1 MQSPLSLCLFVPD
14 TVARKLESIFQGDR
28 YHLSCFQERDAFRAF
43 LEDKPE
49 HIDCLLVMDETE
61 ALPVLNRLYEQG
73 YLLPIILLQSHPSA
87 LLSHP
92 TDKPT
97 IVYHNAEIHLPQSQW
112 SELPAVIDRAIAN
125 YLHLG
130 PSCALVNNI
139 DQEDRSK
146 IQDDSKQSFLLLQQR
161 RLADKLKER
170 LGYLGVYYKRNPSH
184 FYRNLSPQEKR
195 EYLDDL
201 GIQYRE
207 IILIYFNQ
215 ETNVNDM
222 LDQFV
227 NQAFFADIAIS
238 QILEIHMELMDEF
251 AKQLKLEHRS
261 EDILLDYRLVL
272 IDILAHLGEMYRRS
286 IPREDIP
293 FDVYY
298 QTD

>member
-1 MQSPLSLCLFVPD
+1 VQSPLSLCLFVPD
-14 TVARKLESIFQGDR
+14 SIARKLESIFQGDR
-28 YHLSCFQERDAFRAF
+28 YQLSCFHDRDAFRTF
-43 LEDKPE
+43 LENQPE
-49 HIDCLLVMDETE
+49 HIDCLLVIDESDS
-61 ALPVLNRLYEQG
+61 LPVLNRLYEQG
-73 YLLPIILLQSHPSA
+73 RLLPIILLTPHPSA
-87 LLSHP
+87 LENREN
-92 TDKPT
+92 DKPT
-97 IVYHNAEIHLPQSQW
+97 VVYHNAEIHLPESRW
-112 SELPAVIDRAIAN
+112 SELPAVVDQAIAH

-130 PSCALVNNI
+130 PSCALVSSANDN
-139 DQEDRSK
+139 DPGESK
-146 IQDDSKQSFLLLQQR
+146 DDSPQSFLLLQQR

-201 GIQYRE
+201 STQYRE
-207 IILIYFNQ
+207 IILVYFSQ

-227 NQAFFADIAIS
+227 NQAFFADLAIS

-251 AKQLKLEHRS
+251 AQHLKLEGRS
-261 EDILLDYRLVL
+261 EEVLLDYRLVL

>member
-1 MQSPLSLCLFVPD
+1 
-14 TVARKLESIFQGDR
+14 
-28 YHLSCFQERDAFRAF
+28 
-43 LEDKPE
+43 
-49 HIDCLLVMDETE
+49 MDETE

-125 YLHLG
+125 YINLG
-130 PSCALVNNI
+130 TSCALVNNV
-139 DQEDRSK
+139 D
-146 IQDDSKQSFLLLQQR
+146 QDDQNEIKDESKQSFLLLQQR

>member
-14 TVARKLESIFQGDR
+14 SVARKLESIFQGDR
-28 YHLSCFQERDAFRAF
+28 YQLAFFHDRDTFRAF
-43 LEDKPE
+43 LEDQPE
-49 HIDCLLVMDETE
+49 HIDCLLVIDETDS
-61 ALPVLNRLYEQG
+61 LPVLNRLYEQG
-73 YLLPIILLQSHPSA
+73 RLLPIILLSPHPSA
-87 LLSHP
+87 LDSN

-97 IVYHNAEIHLPQSQW
+97 IVYHNAEIHLPESEW
-112 SELPAVIDRAIAN
+112 SDLPAVVDKAIAH

-130 PSCALVNNI
+130 PSCALVNNAE
-139 DQEDRSK
+139 EDNPSEIK
-146 IQDDSKQSFLLLQQR
+146 DDSKQSFLLLQQR

-195 EYLDDL
+195 EYLDL
-201 GIQYRE
+201 LSAEYRE
-207 IILIYFNQ
+207 IILAYFSQ
-215 ETNVNDM
+215 EINVNDM

-227 NQAFFADIAIS
+227 NQAFFADLAIS

-251 AKQLKLEHRS
+251 AQHLKLEGRS
-261 EDILLDYRLVL
+261 EEVLLDYRLTL

>member
-1 MQSPLSLCLFVPD
+1 VQSPLSLCLFVPD
-14 TVARKLESIFQGDR
+14 AVARKLESIFQGDR
-28 YHLSCFQERDAFRAF
+28 YRLSCFQERDAFRAF

-49 HIDCLLVMDETE
+49 HIDCLLVIDETDS
-61 ALPVLNRLYEQG
+61 LPVLNRLYEQG
-73 YLLPIILLQSHPSA
+73 RLLPIILLQPHPSTPP
-87 LLSHP
+87 SGQS
-92 TDKPT
+92 DKPT
-97 IVYHNAEIHLPQSQW
+97 VVYHNAEIHLPESQW
-112 SELPAVIDRAIAN
+112 SELPAVVDQAIAH

-130 PSCALVNNI
+130 PSCVLVHNAN
-139 DQEDRSK
+139 
-146 IQDDSKQSFLLLQQR
+146 QDDPSEGNNDSPQSFLLLQQR

-201 GIQYRE
+201 SMQYRE
-207 IILIYFNQ
+207 IILIYFSQ
-215 ETNVNDM
+215 EINVNDM

-227 NQAFFADIAIS
+227 NQAFFADLAIS

-251 AKQLKLEHRS
+251 AQHLKLEGRS
-261 EDILLDYRLVL
+261 EEVLLDYRLVL

>member
-14 TVARKLESIFQGDR
+14 SIAHRLASIFQGDR
-28 YHLSCFQERDAFRAF
+28 YQLSCFQDRDAFRAF

-49 HIDCLLVMDETE
+49 HIDCLLVMDETDS
-61 ALPVLNRLYEQG
+61 LPVLNRLYEQG
-73 YLLPIILLQSHPSA
+73 RLLPIILLSPHPSA
-87 LLSHP
+87 LDSSNN
-92 TDKPT
+92 DGPT
-97 IVYHNAEIHLPQSQW
+97 IVYHNAEIHLPESQW
-112 SELPAVIDRAIAN
+112 SELPAIVDKAIAH

-130 PSCALVNNI
+130 PSCAIVNNPN
-139 DQEDRSK
+139 EAGPSESK
-146 IQDDSKQSFLLLQQR
+146 NDSQQSFLLLQQR

-195 EYLDDL
+195 EYLDL
-201 GIQYRE
+201 LSAEYRE
-207 IILIYFNQ
+207 IVLSYFSQ
-215 ETNVNDM
+215 EINVNDM

-227 NQAFFADIAIS
+227 NQAFFADLAIS

-251 AKQLKLEHRS
+251 AQHLKLEGRS
-261 EDILLDYRLVL
+261 EEVLLDYRLTL